1 MKFFIDTANVDEIQA
16 AKDLGVLDGVTT
28 NPSLVAKEGREFVPL
43 LEEICGIVD
52 GPVSAEVTAIEC
64 DGMLAEA
71 RALSKV
77 APNIVVKL
85 PTIVEGVKACVR
97 CRAEGIKTNLTLCFQ
112 PTQALI
118 VAKAG
123 ATFVSP
129 FLGRLDDISH
139 EGMDLIRQI
148 RMIYDNYDFTTE
160 ILAASLRHPLHVAEA
175 AMYGAD
181 IATIPYDVI
190 AKLLNHPLTD
200 IGLKRFL
207 DDWAKLKQ
215 GK

>member
-1 MKFFIDTANVDEIQA
+1 MKFFIDTANLDEIKA
-16 AKDLGVLDGVTT
+16 ANELGVLDGVTT

-43 LEEICGIVD
+43 LEEICAVVK
-52 GPVSAEVTAIEC
+52 GPVSAEVTSTEC
-64 DGMLAEA
+64 DGMMTEA
-71 RALSKV
+71 RELSKV
-77 APNIVVKL
+77 APNVVIKL

-97 CRAEGIKTNLTLCFQ
+97 CREEGIKTNLTLCFQ

-129 FLGRLDDISH
+129 FLGRLDDISQ
-139 EGMDLIRQI
+139 EGMDLIVQI
-148 RMIYDNYDFTTE
+148 RRIYDNYEFETE
-160 ILAASLRHPLHVAEA
+160 ILAASLRHPLHVAQA
-175 AMYGAD
+175 AMAGAD

-207 DDWAKLKQ
+207 DDWAKLQ
-215 GK
+215 AGK